1 MELKID
7 LGQKQS
13 GLTEQVIYYLK
24 LTFVSFAALSAN
36 FPAPAAAN

>member
-13 GLTEQVIYYLK
+13 GLTEQVIYLK
-24 LTFVSFAALSAN
+24 LTFVSFAALAAN
-36 FPAPAAAN
+36 FPSTCGR